1 MKIRTRKQF
10 IKKYIIII
18 HNNKSNKNVDL
29 YYSIIK
35 KLIFNYFFKYFEK
48 SNIYIINKYFIIKN

>member
-35 KLIFNYFFKYFEK
+35 KLIFKVELET
-48 SNIYIINKYFIIKN
+48 IKNLLQLFEG

>member
-1 MKIRTRKQF
+1 MKIRTRKKF

-18 HNNKSNKNVDL
+18 YNNKSNKNVDS

-35 KLIFNYFFKYFEK
+35 KLIFKYFFKYFEK